1 MAKKGIEKKEA
12 WMRIVVGI
20 ISGLILSIWKTL
32 VIVLAILNWIITVF
46 SGKRDKGL
54 ANFCEYWNS
63 ETYRFIRY
71 MTFETN
77 ERPFPFSEMVKIGK
91 FVR

>member
-1 MAKKGIEKKEA
+1 MANVGAEKREA
-12 WMRIVVGI
+12 WFRILVCIVSGI
-20 ISGLILSIWKTL
+20 ILNVWKML
-32 VIVLAILNWIITVF
+32 VVVLAVVNWFIVVF

-63 ETYRFIRY
+63 EIYRFVRY

-77 ERPFPFSEMVKIGK
+77 ERPFPFSEMVKTGK

>member
-1 MAKKGIEKKEA
+1 MANVVVEKREA
-12 WMRIVVGI
+12 WFRILVCIVSGI
-20 ISGLILSIWKTL
+20 ILNVWKML
-32 VIVLAILNWIITVF
+32 VVVLAVVNWFIVVF

-63 ETYRFIRY
+63 EIYRFVRY